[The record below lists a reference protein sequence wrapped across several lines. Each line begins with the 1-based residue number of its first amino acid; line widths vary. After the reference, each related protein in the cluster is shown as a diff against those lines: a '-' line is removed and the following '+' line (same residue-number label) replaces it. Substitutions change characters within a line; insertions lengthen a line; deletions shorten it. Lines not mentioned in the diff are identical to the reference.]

1 MFNKYKIKSYLSIIT
16 KLDVLFYQQE
26 CEIMEENTIEF
37 PIPITKP
44 ALPDFNDMSSE
55 ISEILSSRMITNYK
69 YVKEFETK
77 SAEYLGVEHA
87 IAVSSCTAG
96 IMLLLKTMKFH
107 GEIILPSFT
116 FHATAHAIVWN
127 GLKLRFVDID
137 PETQLIDPE
146 KVREAINKDTCA
158 ICGVHT
164 FGNPCNVE
172 TLQEIADDK
181 NLFLYYDAAHAFG
194 SKRNNKNIGCF
205 GNAEIFSLSPTK
217 LVVAGEGGLVTTND
231 KKIMQN
237 MKLARNYGDPG
248 NNNSQFSGFNAR
260 MSEINALLGIKTL
273 KNIEENVISRNLLV
287 LKYKNKIGNIPGI
300 TFQKIL
306 PNDRTTFK
314 DFSIILDDSKFGM
327 NRDTLQKRLSE
338 ERIITRPYF
347 YPPTHKQ
354 DAYTQY
360 ASQDNNLTITD
371 EVSKNV
377 LSLPLWS
384 QMPENI
390 VDYVSKKIINI
401 YEGL

>member
-1 MFNKYKIKSYLSIIT
+1 
-16 KLDVLFYQQE
+16 
-26 CEIMEENTIEF
+26 
-37 PIPITKP
+37 
-44 ALPDFNDMSSE
+44 
-55 ISEILSSRMITNYK
+55 
-69 YVKEFETK
+69 
-77 SAEYLGVEHA
+77 
-87 IAVSSCTAG
+87 
-96 IMLLLKTMKFH
+96 
-107 GEIILPSFT
+107 
-116 FHATAHAIVWN
+116 
-127 GLKLRFVDID
+127 
-137 PETQLIDPE
+137 
-146 KVREAINKDTCA
+146 
-158 ICGVHT
+158 
-164 FGNPCNVE
+164 
-172 TLQEIADDK
+172 
-181 NLFLYYDAAHAFG
+181 
-194 SKRNNKNIGCF
+194 
-205 GNAEIFSLSPTK
+205 
-217 LVVAGEGGLVTTND
+217 
-231 KKIMQN
+231 

-287 LKYKNKIGNIPGI
+287 EKYKKKIGNIPGI

-360 ASQDNNLTITD
+360 VSQDNNLTTTD
-371 EVSKNV
+371 KVSKNV

-390 VDYVSKKIINI
+390 VDYVSEKIINI
-401 YEGL
+401 YEGQ